1 MLLVRALLFVWEMF
15 SRVGSFINSFPH
27 WLSDSLTQWLTDIA
41 LEFTYP
47 MRHGKDWRMLKCRW
61 SDAPSNWSAP
71 IGNFLSLN
79 LSLEVYFFY
88 IWLSLSL
95 PLSLEMNQ
103 FDHMGKY
110 DLDVASVVV
119 IHKIID
125 DDLYLTKLE
134 SCRVAP
140 RSGTWGRLR
149 SWRRSWRRNAASRW
163 NGIQG

>member
-88 IWLSLSL
+88 IWLSPSLSRNE
-95 PLSLEMNQ
+95 SIWSY
-103 FDHMGKY
+103 GK
-110 DLDVASVVV
+110 
-119 IHKIID
+119 I
-125 DDLYLTKLE
+125 
-134 SCRVAP
+134 
-140 RSGTWGRLR
+140 RLR
-149 SWRRSWRRNAASRW
+149 RRFRSRHTQNNRWWFVSDEAWELPSCTKEWNLREASELASELASQC
-163 NGIQG
+163 GI